1 MEKKIIKQREKIYKL
16 MQKKTDL
23 DSKVK
28 SLEDEISEERKA
40 LQSLEKDC
48 VAAYMMEH
56 TLTAEEVISILS
68 EQQEKEDAEET
79 DSLDFDSDDVTE
91 SLDDDSGTLTEII
104 AGDFFICSAPE
115 DSDDFESLSE
125 NMIQKY
131 KEQFRYPEKFTLT
144 PTGIVVT
151 REKRFKSK
159 GRER

>member
-40 LQSLEKDC
+40 LQNFEKDY

-68 EQQEKEDAEET
+68 EQQEKEEEEESE
-79 DSLDFDSDDVTE
+79 SLDFDSDNVTE
-91 SLDDDSGTLTEII
+91 SLEGN
-104 AGDFFICSAPE
+104 
-115 DSDDFESLSE
+115 ES
-125 NMIQKY
+125 
-131 KEQFRYPEKFTLT
+131 
-144 PTGIVVT
+144 
-151 REKRFKSK
+151 KSFW
-159 GRER
+159 R